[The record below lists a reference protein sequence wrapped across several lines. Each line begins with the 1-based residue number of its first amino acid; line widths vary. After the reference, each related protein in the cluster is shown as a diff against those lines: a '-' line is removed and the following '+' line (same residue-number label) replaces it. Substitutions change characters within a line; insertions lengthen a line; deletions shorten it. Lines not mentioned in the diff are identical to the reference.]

1 MDKLTSLN
9 LSFDRVLIQLVIPG
23 LIAIFPWFIFFLNV
37 HAHAKSYLHSNTNV
51 TILAIIFLSL
61 ITGLIIENMGG
72 RLEVWWLDK
81 RNKKKYK
88 NYGDIWDKFLLLVY
102 EKNEPVGQRYLRN
115 ILLRMKF
122 ELSTAIAMI
131 PLSIGLIF
139 VNYNHSIFN
148 DWLAFTFVVIVLPA
162 LFLIYLLYEA
172 TSSSEILAKT
182 REHLVKEFYN
192 VKAEASTDA

>member
-72 RLEVWWLDK
+72 RLEVWWLDE

-131 PLSIGLIF
+131 PLSRSVFWGPMAVAIMGGLIVATGLTLLF
-139 VNYNHSIFN
+139 
-148 DWLAFTFVVIVLPA
+148 LPA
-162 LFLIYLLYEA
+162 LYASWFRLKRPDQNQG
-172 TSSSEILAKT
+172 SLAGGGQG
-182 REHLVKEFYN
+182 VN
-192 VKAEASTDA
+192 INAAE